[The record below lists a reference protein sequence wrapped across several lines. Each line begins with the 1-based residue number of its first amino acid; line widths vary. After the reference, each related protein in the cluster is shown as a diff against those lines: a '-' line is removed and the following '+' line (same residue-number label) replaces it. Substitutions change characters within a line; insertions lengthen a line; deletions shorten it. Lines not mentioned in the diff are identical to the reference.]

1 MTDKALPDTHE
12 RLRKFRKII
21 IKHPRLGMIR
31 EKIHWLFA
39 ETAGVVEDNEIRRA
53 GAKLRPIKMEELWVL
68 PIVGPSGAMKSTSIR
83 IIVDEINADPRF
95 PANDIPVMVV
105 SMREVRT
112 TRAFLGV
119 VLEKSGDAAKDVIPG
134 SGPIDA
140 QVVTR
145 AIYHIARE
153 RRTFL
158 LIIDEAH
165 ELLRHDGG
173 KTGKAMAMMLKSLC
187 NEGVFSIVLVGT
199 EEMLQLFHISPEL
212 KNRCVPEE
220 VTLQAC
226 DIKNAKDR
234 LFFFK
239 FLKRLEDEI
248 VAAGVVDC
256 ALGWVDTL
264 EDRAKVFDMCVGV
277 PGVAC
282 RVLRMA
288 LERAF
293 RNGRPSL
300 EWNDIES
307 SFRAFNNNQKNPGF
321 DPFANG
327 PQKATLGRLKLEAEA
342 KKKAGDR
349 EAA

>member
-1 MTDKALPDTHE
+1 MTAKELADAHQ
-12 RLRKFRKII
+12 RLRAFRKIL
-21 IKHPRLGMIR
+21 IKHPRLDVVRG
-31 EKIHWLFA
+31 KIHWLLT
-39 ETAGVVEDNEIRRA
+39 ETASVVEDNEARRVA
-53 GAKLRPIKMEELWVL
+53 ARLRPIKMEELWIL

-83 IIVDEINADPRF
+83 MVVDEINVDERF
-95 PANDIPVMVV
+95 PADDIPVMVV
-105 SMREVRT
+105 SMREVKN

-119 VLEKSGDAAKDVIPG
+119 VLEHYGDAAKDVVPK

-145 AIYHIARE
+145 AIYHIARS
-153 RRTFL
+153 RRTLL

-173 KTGKAMAMMLKSLC
+173 KTGTAMAMMLKSLV
-187 NEGVFSIVLVGT
+187 NEGAFSIVLVGT
-199 EEMLQLFHISPEL
+199 DEMLQLFHISKEL

-226 DIKNAKDR
+226 DIKTGKDR
-234 LFFFK
+234 YYFFK
-239 FLKRLEDEI
+239 FLKRIEEEM
-248 VAAGVVDC
+248 VAAGVVDT

-264 EDRAKVFDMCVGV
+264 EDRAKIFDMCEGI

-293 RNGRPSL
+293 RNGRSSL
-300 EWNDIES
+300 EWSDIES
-307 SFRAFNNNQKNPGF
+307 SFRAFNNNQKKPGF
-321 DPFANG
+321 DPFAEG
-327 PQKATLGRLKLEAEA
+327 PKKDTLARLKAEAEA
-342 KKKAGDR
+342 KKKSGGKK
-349 EAA
+349 AA